1 MAVLQ
6 VKEPFGCIVK
16 GVMRVFAAGDLV
28 PSTDPVVKG
37 REALFVSADNVA
49 ADRAAVRTETADA
62 PPAQKR
68 TRTTPS
74 KG

>member
-1 MAVLQ
+1 MAVMQ

-28 PSTDPVVKG
+28 PASDPVIKG
-37 REALFVSADNVA
+37 RESLFVPAESVA

-68 TRTTPS
+68 ARTTAR
-74 KG
+74 KD

>member
-6 VKEPFGCIVK
+6 VKEPFACTVK
-16 GVMRVFAAGDLV
+16 GITRVFAAGDLV
-28 PSTDPVVKG
+28 PSSDPVVKG

-49 ADRAAVRTETADA
+49 AERSAVRTETADA

-68 TRTTPS
+68 ARTTAR
-74 KG
+74 KD